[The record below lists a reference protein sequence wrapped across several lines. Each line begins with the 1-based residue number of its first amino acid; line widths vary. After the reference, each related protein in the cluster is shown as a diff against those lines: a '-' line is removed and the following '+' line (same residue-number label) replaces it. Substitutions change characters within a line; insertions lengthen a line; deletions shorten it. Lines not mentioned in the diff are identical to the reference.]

1 MAKSLQFNFYKKKKK
16 SFYAGKFSGVL
27 LGDKGYAC
35 LPYLLT
41 PYQEPQTEAQHSYNS
56 AHARTRGRIEMA
68 FGLIKSRFQC
78 LKHLRVTPPR
88 ACDIVVACVVL
99 HNIACLRKEKQPRIV
114 AEEDWGIEAV
124 FEENQTGRIIRDT
137 YANNY
142 FA

>member
-1 MAKSLQFNFYKKKKK
+1 
-16 SFYAGKFSGVL
+16 
-27 LGDKGYAC
+27 
-35 LPYLLT
+35 
-41 PYQEPQTEAQHSYNS
+41 
-56 AHARTRGRIEMA
+56 MA

-78 LKHLRVTPPR
+78 LKHLRVTTPR

-124 FEENQTGRIIRDT
+124 FEENETGKIIRDI

>member
-1 MAKSLQFNFYKKKKK
+1 MPALPIDSL
-16 SFYAGKFSGVL
+16 SGAPDR
-27 LGDKGYAC
+27 G
-35 LPYLLT
+35 T
-41 PYQEPQTEAQHSYNS
+41 AQLQHCPCTHKRSY
-56 AHARTRGRIEMA
+56 RV
-68 FGLIKSRFQC
+68 IKSRFQC

-88 ACDIVVACVVL
+88 ASDIVVACVVL

-114 AEEDWGIEAV
+114 AEEDWGIEAI

>member
-1 MAKSLQFNFYKKKKK
+1 M
-16 SFYAGKFSGVL
+16 
-27 LGDKGYAC
+27 LGDKGYPC

-41 PYQEPQTEAQHSYNS
+41 PYQEPQTEGQHCYNI

-99 HNIACLRKEKQPRIV
+99 HNIACLRRERQPRIV
-114 AEEDWGIEAV
+114 EEEDWGNEAV
-124 FEENQTGRIIRDT
+124 LEENETGRLIRDT

>member
-1 MAKSLQFNFYKKKKK
+1 
-16 SFYAGKFSGVL
+16 
-27 LGDKGYAC
+27 
-35 LPYLLT
+35 
-41 PYQEPQTEAQHSYNS
+41 
-56 AHARTRGRIEMA
+56 MA

-124 FEENQTGRIIRDT
+124 FEENETGRIIRDT